1 MQEARNGTM
10 ARQPSST
17 QVDKWTPDPV
27 RLRHNFFALGQ
38 QPRATRNAGK
48 GEKIGVVGAG
58 DVWKKFIMPALA
70 QRGSQVY
77 VCDKKF
83 ESHNSAES
91 QAKERDAF
99 TKLVKKVDAQDRI
112 EVVPGGI
119 GALPNDLDYVVV
131 LTPPSHHL

>member
-1 MQEARNGTM
+1 M

-17 QVDKWTPDPV
+17 QVDKWAPDTAW
-27 RLRHNFFALGQ
+27 LRHDFFALGQ

-83 ESHNSAES
+83 EFTL
-91 QAKERDAF
+91 QCRDRAKEQDAF
-99 TKLVKKVDAQDRI
+99 TKLIKEVDAEGRI
-112 EVVPGGI
+112 EVVAGG
-119 GALPNDLDYVVV
+119 
-131 LTPPSHHL
+131 